1 MMALGVM
8 VIPVNE
14 LNFEQE
20 VLRAPTP
27 VLIDVSTA
35 WCPPCRVAQPV
46 IHAIA
51 SEHAG
56 RLKVVEI
63 DGDECP
69 ELVARLGVRGFPTFI
84 TYAGGKQ
91 CQRQAGFGGKAAL
104 HRLVSEVLG
113 SPDGVLL
120 RDSGRS

>member
-1 MMALGVM
+1 MALTVM

-20 VLRAPTP
+20 VLRSSTP
-27 VLIDVSTA
+27 VLIDVSTR

-46 IHAIA
+46 IHALA

-84 TYAGGKQ
+84 IYAGGKP

-104 HRLVSEVLG
+104 QRMVREIVAAN
-113 SPDGVLL
+113 PGV
-120 RDSGRS
+120 

>member
-1 MMALGVM
+1 MALRAM

-14 LNFEQE
+14 LNFEEE

-51 SEHAG
+51 AEYAG
-56 RLKVVEI
+56 RLKVVMI

-69 ELVARLGVRGFPTFI
+69 ELVGRLGVRGFPTFI
-84 TYAGGKQ
+84 TFADGKP

-104 HRLVSEVLG
+104 QRLVSE
-113 SPDGVLL
+113 
-120 RDSGRS
+120 